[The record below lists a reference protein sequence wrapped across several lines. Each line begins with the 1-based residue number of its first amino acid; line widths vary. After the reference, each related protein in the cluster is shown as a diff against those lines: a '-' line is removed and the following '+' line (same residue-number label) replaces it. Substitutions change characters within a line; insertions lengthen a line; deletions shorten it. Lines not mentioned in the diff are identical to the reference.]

1 LCHFFAWNEAARVPD
16 CRYVIACD
24 IHRLLTG
31 LGGKDAAREICLTH
45 LALRPVIL
53 FRLGNRVLVSKEALA
68 GARRRDRV
76 RDQPAITAG
85 RQLIQRLH
93 ATIGSVDEAA
103 HAAVFDAFEGLA
115 DQVDLRALAR
125 VRPRLKAAPRRA
137 SPDNILVIRLS
148 ALGDFIQS
156 LGCAAAI
163 RRRHAGGR
171 ITLLTTASFAEL
183 AAQLELFDA
192 VLIDHRPKPFALA
205 GWLALSRV
213 LRQGRFDRVYDL
225 QTSWRSG
232 VYSWLFG
239 LWNMPEWSG
248 IAWRCSHPHANLD
261 RDQQHTIERQAE
273 QLLMAGVYPT
283 PLPGLPLLARSLPG
297 ALAGVDFVI
306 LVPGSSPRH
315 LAKRWPAARYGVLAR
330 ALLRAGYT
338 PVVVGS
344 NDERPLGAAV
354 LQACPKAVDLVGRT
368 DIGLVAA
375 LARRA
380 VLTIGN
386 DTGVSHLAAA
396 AGSPVVA
403 LFSHASDPARCAPRG
418 RVVRVLTAPDLND
431 LDVEVVLAEAMALVG
446 HCPGSAQREAS
457 TGVAD
462 GMASS
467 PGITS

>member
-1 LCHFFAWNEAARVPD
+1 
-16 CRYVIACD
+16 
-24 IHRLLTG
+24 
-31 LGGKDAAREICLTH
+31 
-45 LALRPVIL
+45 
-53 FRLGNRVLVSKEALA
+53 
-68 GARRRDRV
+68 
-76 RDQPAITAG
+76 
-85 RQLIQRLH
+85 
-93 ATIGSVDEAA
+93 VDEAA
-103 HAAVFDAFEGLA
+103 HAAVFDAF
-115 DQVDLRALAR
+115 
-125 VRPRLKAAPRRA
+125 
-137 SPDNILVIRLS
+137 
-148 ALGDFIQS
+148 
-156 LGCAAAI
+156 
-163 RRRHAGGR
+163 AGGR

-183 AAQLELFDA
+183 AAQLELLDA
-192 VLIDHRPKPFALA
+192 VLMDHRPKPFALA

-239 LWNMPEWSG
+239 FWNMLEWSG
-248 IAWRCSHPHANLD
+248 IASRCSHPHANLD
-261 RDQQHTIERQAE
+261 RDQQHTIERPAE

-283 PLPGLPLLARSLPG
+283 PLPGLPLLARALPG

-315 LAKRWPAARYGVLAR
+315 LAKRWPAARYGMLAR

-344 NDERPLGAAV
+344 NDEQPLGAAV

-396 AGSPVVA
+396 ASSPVVVV
-403 LFSHASDPARCAPRG
+403 FSHASDPARCAPRG

-446 HCPGSAQREAS
+446 HCPGLAQREAS